1 MAGSGYYL
9 MNKSNKTNNSV
20 NTDNSVNASNSV
32 NTMTHSASKSP
43 LFQRVTLFV
52 IWAWLIVFALIPN
65 ILVVLASFMTRDED
79 TFLALPLNAESYLRF
94 IDPLYLKV
102 FLHSLSMAS
111 ITTLICLLLGYPFAW
126 LVSRVS
132 KKWQSFLMLLLIIPF
147 WTNSLVRL
155 YAVKLIIAA
164 NGLLSSALIA
174 MGLIDEPLQILYT
187 QKAVIG
193 GLVYL
198 LFPFMVLPLYAVF
211 TDLRDDIVLASK
223 DLGANKFQTFWHVIL
238 PLTTPGIISGVLLV
252 LLPAMGMFYVADIL
266 GGSRNLLVGNIIKS
280 QFLDARDWPFGA
292 AASVLLTLTMAILI
306 AAYYASS
313 KRIGKT
319 DHNEV
324 A

>member
-1 MAGSGYYL
+1 
-9 MNKSNKTNNSV
+9 MNKSILPNAAANLRNNGR
-20 NTDNSVNASNSV
+20 
-32 NTMTHSASKSP
+32 

-52 IWAWLIVFALIPN
+52 IWAWLIIFALIPN
-65 ILVVLASFMTRDED
+65 ILVVLASFLTRDED
-79 TFLALPLNAESYLRF
+79 KFLALPVTIDNYLRF
-94 IDPLYLKV
+94 VDPLYVKV

-111 ITTLICLLLGYPFAW
+111 VTTIICLLLGYPFAW
-126 LVSRVS
+126 LVSRTS
-132 KKWQSFLMLLLIIPF
+132 KRWQSFLMLLLIIPF

-155 YAVKLIIAA
+155 YAVKLIMAA
-164 NGLLSSALIA
+164 NGLLSSALIG
-174 MGLIDEPLQILYT
+174 MGLINEPLQILYT
-187 QKAVIG
+187 EKAVIG

-211 TDLRDDIVLASK
+211 TDLRQDIVLASK

-306 AAYYASS
+306 SAYYASS

>member
-1 MAGSGYYL
+1 
-9 MNKSNKTNNSV
+9 
-20 NTDNSVNASNSV
+20 
-32 NTMTHSASKSP
+32 
-43 LFQRVTLFV
+43 
-52 IWAWLIVFALIPN
+52 
-65 ILVVLASFMTRDED
+65 
-79 TFLALPLNAESYLRF
+79 
-94 IDPLYLKV
+94 
-102 FLHSLSMAS
+102 
-111 ITTLICLLLGYPFAW
+111 
-126 LVSRVS
+126 
-132 KKWQSFLMLLLIIPF
+132 MLLLVIPF

-155 YAVKLIIAA
+155 YAVKLIMAA
-164 NGLLSSALIA
+164 NGLLSTMLINL
-174 MGLIDEPLQILYT
+174 GLINEPLQILYT

-211 TDLRDDIVLASK
+211 VDLRDDYILASK
-223 DLGANKFQTFWHVIL
+223 DLGANKLQTFWHVIL

-292 AASVLLTLTMAILI
+292 AASVLLTLAMALLI
-306 AAYYASS
+306 MAYRASS

-319 DHNEV
+319 DYNEV